1 LNKRAN
7 VAQNNIGR
15 IKNKIM
21 KKSELKEFA
30 EVTGFGAS
38 KKELLMGAVAGI
50 VFLAFVGLVEL
61 MGRWIESF

>member
-1 LNKRAN
+1 MNKE
-7 VAQNNIGR
+7 
-15 IKNKIM
+15 
-21 KKSELKEFA
+21 ELREFA

-38 KKELLMGAVAGI
+38 KKELLISAVAGI

>member
-1 LNKRAN
+1 MNKE
-7 VAQNNIGR
+7 
-15 IKNKIM
+15 
-21 KKSELKEFA
+21 ELREFA

-38 KKELLMGAVAGI
+38 KKDLLIGAIAGI

>member
-1 LNKRAN
+1 
-7 VAQNNIGR
+7 
-15 IKNKIM
+15 M

-38 KKELLMGAVAGI
+38 KKELLIGAVAGI

-61 MGRWIESF
+61 MGRGIESF